1 MNIKFLLIA
10 IAAVSI
16 TSCSTAYKSGQTPD
30 DVYYSPVRGI
40 DEKEDR
46 KEDRREDRVERRTDN
61 YEEREIRMAT
71 RDRRWRDINDNYDYN
86 YRYDPYRYGYNHG
99 YYYNPYYYNQP
110 VWLPGYVIVNPKN
123 TTPRMTNLGSYN
135 NSTLVIADPKSGETK
150 WIKAEKS
157 YNNSN
162 SSSNRNTGSFVRR
175 ILTAPASTIT
185 SSTNRS
191 NGYNN
196 DNNTNSNRTYT
207 PATNNRSSNSSSNSS
222 SGSSSSGSSS
232 SGSSVPR
239 PTRGN

>member
-1 MNIKFLLIA
+1 MNFKLLLIA
-10 IAAVSI
+10 IAAVTIS
-16 TSCSTAYKSGQTPD
+16 SCSTAYKSGQTPD

-40 DEKEDR
+40 DER
-46 KEDRREDRVERRTDN
+46 EDRREDRVERRSDVRTDN

-71 RDRRWRDINDNYDYN
+71 RDRRWRDINDEYDYN

-110 VWLPGYVIVNPKN
+110 IWLPGYAIVNPKN

-135 NSTLVIADPKSGETK
+135 NSTLVTADPKSGETK
-150 WIKAEKS
+150 WIKAERS

-162 SSSNRNTGSFVRR
+162 NSNSGSNRNAGSFVRR
-175 ILTAPASTIT
+175 ILTTPASTT
-185 SSTNRS
+185 TSSSTNRNS
-191 NGYNN
+191 GYSN
-196 DNNTNSNRTYT
+196 DNNNRTYT
-207 PATNNRSSNSSSNSS
+207 PATNNNNNSS

-232 SGSSVPR
+232 SGSSGSSVPR